1 MKNNHNRITDGL
13 QSAFQRDPARD
24 LGIEPGVVARH
35 SPGSD
40 GETALVFV
48 LGIEPSTNTCD
59 IALVHLEPKWATE
72 HDIVVSSDETSLGYD
87 FVVQTDI
94 RASTYTQ
101 QITSVLTAT
110 PPEVLALARDPEPL
124 ASSERRGLRL
134 KGRLDARWNFKVSEV
149 HRLHR
154 LVHLYIHDL
163 LHDSTLDTFDNAERL
178 ASFSDEIFEALASA
192 DATNTQLLE
201 SFGQV
206 LIERSPE
213 ITILSEQ
220 QSLLAEL
227 GLTDK
232 RTWNEIAPSQGGA
245 LFVVLTRLPGFGGVR
260 STSRPPTHQ
269 WTISETQSELVLK
282 A

>member
-1 MKNNHNRITDGL
+1 MNKSHNRTTDRL
-13 QSAFQRDPARD
+13 QPASHSDPSSELA
-24 LGIEPGVVARH
+24 IEPGVVARH
-35 SPGSD
+35 SRGID
-40 GETALVFV
+40 GDTALVFV

-59 IALVHLEPKWATE
+59 VALVHYEPKWATE
-72 HDIVVSSDETSLGYD
+72 HDIVVYSDETSLGYD
-87 FVVQTDI
+87 IVVQTDV
-94 RASTYTQ
+94 RASTYTH
-101 QITSVLTAT
+101 QISSVLTT
-110 PPEVLALARDPEPL
+110 SPPDVLSLMRDPDLL

-134 KGRLDARWNFKVSEV
+134 KGRLDNRWDFKVSEV

-163 LHDSTLDTFDNAERL
+163 LTDSTLETFHGAERL
-178 ASFSDEIFEALASA
+178 ARFSDGIFEALASA
-192 DATNTQLLE
+192 DATNTQLME
-201 SFGQV
+201 SFSQV

-245 LFVVLTRLPGFGGVR
+245 LFDVLTRLPGFGGIR